1 MIRYSDDE
9 IVMRLLV
16 ELDDKQNSQELVEA
30 EEIVKLLLDIG
41 ESFVPHLELKKKE
54 PNFIH
59 YFSNYFLPR
68 CEVNLISAMKNE
80 LWGLLENND
89 LTEFTDLMIIDSLI
103 KKGVFRN
110 ELSDILKLK
119 IDTIKNAIN
128 KKEKNLYILEDYLYK
143 AEDVY
148 FRI

>member
-1 MIRYSDDE
+1 
-9 IVMRLLV
+9 
-16 ELDDKQNSQELVEA
+16 
-30 EEIVKLLLDIG
+30 
-41 ESFVPHLELKKKE
+41 
-54 PNFIH
+54 
-59 YFSNYFLPR
+59 
-68 CEVNLISAMKNE
+68 MKNE